1 MEIEQWLGKDN
12 QIGIDIWHKKYQF
25 NGETLDQFFDR
36 VSGGVEELKNVI
48 INKEFL
54 PGGRILAGRG
64 VEKNGRKV
72 TTSNCYVV
80 SRPDDN
86 IESIFECAQKMA
98 RTYSYGGGCGTDL
111 SKLAPRG
118 AIVRNAAK
126 TTSGPLP
133 FMDLF
138 STTTDVI
145 GQSGR
150 RGALMLTLSCEHPDI
165 EEFIDVKKNL
175 NKVTKANI
183 SVRFTKRFLEAAIEN
198 KELEVS
204 FTREETGEKIT
215 KMLNPRKL
223 LEKMAQNNW
232 EMGEPGALFWDKVL
246 EWNMNSNNPEYVI
259 TSTNPCGEQPLPEGG
274 SCLLGSINLNAFV
287 KDGQFNV
294 NRFKEVIHIAV
305 RGMNKVLDESIELHP
320 LKEQRDCARDWRN
333 CGLGIMGLADC
344 LINMGITYGSQQSI
358 QFCDIIGRILI
369 EEAIQESADLAVKDG
384 MFPKCKPELMLETPF
399 LRNVLNEEKHAKL
412 IEQIKISG
420 LRNCALLTIAPT
432 GTLSTMLGISGG
444 IEPIFANSYTRK
456 TESLNEGGET
466 YYKIYTPI
474 VDAYMKAH
482 DLKEEEELPEFFII
496 AGQLEPH
503 NRVVM
508 QAVWQKYIDAAIS
521 STVNLAEEATPQ
533 DIYNIYLAA
542 YETGCKGITVFR
554 NNCFRT
560 GILTTEK
567 KEEKPVNTEPGRGEI
582 LTVDD
587 TLIGL
592 KRKLMT
598 GCGSMYCCPY
608 YTTEGEMREI
618 FLSKGSSGV
627 CLSFMTA
634 LGRLISLC
642 LRGGISQEAI
652 TDQLLSIPS
661 CPSYVS
667 RAAVNK
673 DTSKGKNCPS
683 AIAYAL
689 IEMAKQIKDVST
701 TNDNKPKIKAE
712 PILPQEDNKR
722 ICPICGNEL
731 VPTNGC
737 WSCTCGY
744 SKCEG

>member
-1 MEIEQWLGKDN
+1 MEVEQWLSDN

-25 NGETLDQFFDR
+25 NNETLDEFFDR
-36 VSGGVEELKNVI
+36 VSGGVEELKETI

-64 VEKNGRKV
+64 VIKNGRKV
-72 TTSNCYVV
+72 STSNCYVITD
-80 SRPDDN
+80 PEDN
-86 IESIFECAQKMA
+86 IESIFECAKKMA

-111 SKLAPRG
+111 SKLSPRG
-118 AIVRNAAK
+118 ATVRNAAK

-138 STTTDVI
+138 SATTDVI
-145 GQSGR
+145 GQAGR

-165 EEFIDVKKNL
+165 EEFIDVKKDL

-183 SVRFTKRFLEAAIEN
+183 SVRFTKRFMEAARED
-198 KELEVS
+198 KVLEVS
-204 FTREETGEKIT
+204 FTREETGETIVKG
-215 KMLNPRKL
+215 LRPLKL

-232 EMGEPGALFWDKVL
+232 EMGEPGALFWDEVQN
-246 EWNMNSNNPEYVI
+246 WNLNSNNPEYKI
-259 TSTNPCGEQPLPEGG
+259 TSTNPCGEQPLFGG
-274 SCLLGSINLNAFV
+274 ASCLLGSINLAAFV
-287 KDGQFNV
+287 NDAGEFNV
-294 NRFKEVIHIAV
+294 NRFKEVVHIAI
-305 RGMNKVLDESIELHP
+305 RGLNKILDESIELHP
-320 LKEQRDCARDWRN
+320 LEEQRIAARDWRN

-344 LINMGITYGSQQSI
+344 FIKMGITYGSEQSQQFSSI
-358 QFCDIIGRILI
+358 LASTLI
-369 EEAIQESADLAVKDG
+369 KEAIRESAALAEKEG
-384 MFPKCKPELMLETPF
+384 AYPKCKPELIINTPF
-399 LRNVLNEEKHAKL
+399 FQEVIRTEKDDNLLNLVKEH
-412 IEQIKISG
+412 G

-456 TESLNEGGET
+456 TESLNGGDT

-474 VDAYMKAH
+474 VDKYMKAH
-482 DLKEEEELPEFFII
+482 GIEKEEDLPKFFITAGQILPEQRVII
-496 AGQLEPH
+496 QSI
-503 NRVVM
+503 
-508 QAVWQKYIDAAIS
+508 WQHSIDAAIS
-521 STVNLAEEATPQ
+521 STVNLPENTTPEQ
-533 DIYNIYLAA
+533 ILDIYITA
-542 YETGCKGITVFR
+542 YEMKCKGITVFR
-554 NNCFRT
+554 DNCFRT
-560 GILTTEK
+560 GILTTGDK
-567 KEEKPVNTEPGRGEI
+567 KTENEPKRGEI

-587 TLIGL
+587 TLVGL

-608 YTTEGEMREI
+608 YTTNGEMREI

-667 RAAVNK
+667 RAAVQK

-689 IEMAKQIKDVST
+689 MEMSKQIKTLPTSEPGT
-701 TNDNKPKIKAE
+701 IEIKEEPEPPKETA
-712 PILPQEDNKR
+712 R
-722 ICPICGNEL
+722 VCPICGNEL

>member
-25 NGETLDQFFDR
+25 NNETLDEFFNR
-36 VSGGVEELKNVI
+36 VSGGVEELKETI

-64 VEKNGRKV
+64 VIKDGRKV
-72 TTSNCYVV
+72 STSNCYVITD
-80 SRPDDN
+80 PEDN
-86 IESIFECAQKMA
+86 IESIFECAKKMA

-111 SKLAPRG
+111 SKLSPRG
-118 AIVRNAAK
+118 ATVRNAAK

-145 GQSGR
+145 GQAGR

-165 EEFIDVKKNL
+165 EEFIDVKKDL
-175 NKVTKANI
+175 NRVTKANI
-183 SVRFTKRFLEAAIEN
+183 SVRFTKRFMEAARED
-198 KELEVS
+198 KALEVS
-204 FTREETGEKIT
+204 FTREETGETIT
-215 KMLNPRKL
+215 KGLRPLEL
-223 LEKMAQNNW
+223 LKKMAQNNW
-232 EMGEPGALFWDKVL
+232 EMGEPGALFWDEVQN
-246 EWNMNSNNPEYVI
+246 WNLNSNNPEYKI
-259 TSTNPCGEQPLPEGG
+259 TSTNPCGEQPLFGG
-274 SCLLGSINLNAFV
+274 ASCLLGSINLAAFV
-287 KDGQFNV
+287 NDAGEFNA
-294 NRFKEVIHIAV
+294 NRFKEVVHIAI
-305 RGMNKVLDESIELHP
+305 RGLNKILDESIELHP
-320 LKEQRDCARDWRN
+320 LEEQRIAARDWRN

-344 LINMGITYGSQQSI
+344 FVKMGITYGSEQSQQFSSI
-358 QFCDIIGRILI
+358 LASILI
-369 EEAIQESADLAVKDG
+369 KEAIRESAALAEKEG
-384 MFPKCKPELMLETPF
+384 AYPKCKPELIINTPF
-399 LRNVLNEEKHAKL
+399 FQEVIKTEKDDDLLNSVKEH
-412 IEQIKISG
+412 G

-456 TESLNEGGET
+456 TESLNGGDS

-474 VDAYMKAH
+474 VDKYMKVH
-482 DLKEEEELPEFFII
+482 GIEKEEDLPKFFIT
-496 AGQLEPH
+496 AGQIPPEQ
-503 NRVVM
+503 RIII
-508 QAVWQKYIDAAIS
+508 QSIWQHSIDAAIS
-521 STVNLAEEATPQ
+521 STVNLPESTTPEQ
-533 DIYNIYLAA
+533 ILDIYIAA
-542 YETGCKGITVFR
+542 YEMKCKGITVFR
-554 NNCFRT
+554 DNCFRT
-560 GILTTEK
+560 GILTTGDK
-567 KEEKPVNTEPGRGEI
+567 KAENEPKRGEI

-587 TLIGL
+587 TLVGL

-608 YTTEGEMREI
+608 YTTNGEMREI

-667 RAAVNK
+667 RAAVQK

-689 IEMAKQIKDVST
+689 MEMSKQIKTLPTSEPGTIKV
-701 TNDNKPKIKAE
+701 KEEPELPKETA
-712 PILPQEDNKR
+712 R
-722 ICPICGNEL
+722 VCPICGNEL